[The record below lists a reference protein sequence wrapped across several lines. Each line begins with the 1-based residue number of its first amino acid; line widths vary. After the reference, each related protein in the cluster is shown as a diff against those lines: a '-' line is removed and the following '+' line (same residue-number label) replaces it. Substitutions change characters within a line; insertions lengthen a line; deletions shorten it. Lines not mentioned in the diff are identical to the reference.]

1 MAAADHQRLD
11 LVRGQIV
18 GHLFAAD
25 ARRGLDG
32 GADDEFVAV
41 GQSAVDAARVVGRC
55 RAFDVEERVVVLGA
69 AHARPGEAAAEF
81 HALDGGNR
89 EEQVGDHAFG
99 RVEEGLSQPQRN
111 ALHAAFDDAAYGVLL
126 GGRGAQHLVETL
138 RVGAASDLRDAG
150 VEGHARRQ
158 YLLGDHACGRERH
171 GQAGR
176 EVAAA
181 ARVVEAVE
189 FVVGHHVGVRGP
201 VVAHHVGV
209 VLRVGVA
216 VGELDG
222 QRGARGHAVV
232 ESRHDL
238 RDVGFAAR
246 RGAARAAA
254 PACEVGFEILRRKRN
269 ACRNAVDRDADL
281 LAVRLA
287 PDGEPEVMTE
297 NVHGFKL

>member
-1 MAAADHQRLD
+1 M
-11 LVRGQIV
+11 
-18 GHLFAAD
+18 
-25 ARRGLDG
+25 
-32 GADDEFVAV
+32 
-41 GQSAVDAARVVGRC
+41 
-55 RAFDVEERVVVLGA
+55 
-69 AHARPGEAAAEF
+69 
-81 HALDGGNR
+81 
-89 EEQVGDHAFG
+89 GDHAFG
-99 RVEEGLSQPQRN
+99 RVEEGLSQPQRD
-111 ALHAAFDDAAYGVLL
+111 ALYAAFDDAAYGVLL